1 MLNINLNIAY
11 GRLVSKKIIYFDEG
25 EILCNSE
32 INLLEDSPIL
42 IFNCLIETEDKK
54 KFLKNFLYDYKKKD
68 ESLNLKI
75 NGNLNLKQK
84 KINFLNIQLNNSYK
98 STEEDLKF
106 FKKSFESI
114 LLDKNFLDIF
124 NIKKISKFIKEVS

>member
-1 MLNINLNIAY
+1 M
-11 GRLVSKKIIYFDEG
+11 
-25 EILCNSE
+25 
-32 INLLEDSPIL
+32 
-42 IFNCLIETEDKK
+42 TT
-54 KFLKNFLYDYKKKD
+54 KKKD

-75 NGNLNLKQK
+75 NGNLNLQQK
-84 KINFLNIQLNNSYK
+84 KINFLNIQTNNSYK

-124 NIKKISKFIKEVS
+124 NIKKISKFIQELS